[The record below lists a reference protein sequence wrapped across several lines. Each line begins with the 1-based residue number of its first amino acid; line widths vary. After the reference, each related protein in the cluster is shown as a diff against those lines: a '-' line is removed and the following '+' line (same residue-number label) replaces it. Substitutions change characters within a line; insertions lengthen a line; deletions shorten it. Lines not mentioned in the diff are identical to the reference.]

1 MSVASRQTYS
11 VNDIAGRIQGEV
23 IGNGEILLAGLA
35 PADMAGSGDLTFAEN
50 EAFFQKAVSSEA
62 SAVIVDGDFHSD
74 AKTLIRVKSARL
86 AFAHLL
92 QLFHPEKKFSPGT
105 HPTAVVHES
114 AKIHPTVHIG
124 PHCVIHE
131 NVSLAAGVVVQSG
144 SHIAHDSALGDGTHL
159 FANVTIYPH
168 TKIGKR
174 VRIHAGSVIG
184 ADGFGYVFDSGK
196 HHKIPQVGN
205 VVIHDDVEIGANVT
219 IDRGALGATE
229 IGQGSKIDNLVQI
242 AHNVRIG
249 ANCIV
254 VSQVGIA
261 GSTTMG
267 DFVTLA
273 GQVGL
278 AGHLKIGSQVTVMA
292 RSGVMNDIPDGGVWL
307 GEPARPQRDRKRQ
320 LIAIER
326 LPELAKRVREL
337 EKRLESLG
345 QQDS

>member
-1 MSVASRQTYS
+1 MSVESRKYS
-11 VNDIAGRIQGEV
+11 VVEIATRVQGEV
-23 IGNGEILLAGLA
+23 VGNGDILLTGLA
-35 PADMAGSGDLTFAEN
+35 PADMAGPGDLTFAEN
-50 EAFFQKAVSSEA
+50 EAFFEKAVNSDA
-62 SAVIVDGDFHSD
+62 SAVIIDGDYNSG
-74 AKTLIRVKSARL
+74 KKSLIRVKSARL

-92 QLFHPEKKFSPGT
+92 QLFHPEKKFSPGVHPSAVVHSSASV
-105 HPTAVVHES
+105 HPTAHV
-114 AKIHPTVHIG
+114 G

-144 SHIAHDSALGDGTHL
+144 SHIAHDSSLGDGAHL
-159 FANVTIYPH
+159 FSNVTLYPR
-168 TKIGKR
+168 TQIGKR

-184 ADGFGYVFDSGK
+184 ADGFGYVFDSGI

-205 VVIHDDVEIGANVT
+205 VEIHDDVEIGANVT

-229 IGQGSKIDNLVQI
+229 IGRGAKIDNLVQI
-242 AHNVRIG
+242 AHNVKIG

-261 GSTTMG
+261 GSTKIG

-273 GQVGL
+273 GQAGL
-278 AGHLKIGSQVTVMA
+278 AGHLKIGNRVTVMA
-292 RSGVMNDIPDGGVWL
+292 RAGVMNDIPEGEVWL

-326 LPELAKRVREL
+326 LPDLAKRVREL
-337 EKRLESLG
+337 EKKLESL
-345 QQDS
+345 DRTAE